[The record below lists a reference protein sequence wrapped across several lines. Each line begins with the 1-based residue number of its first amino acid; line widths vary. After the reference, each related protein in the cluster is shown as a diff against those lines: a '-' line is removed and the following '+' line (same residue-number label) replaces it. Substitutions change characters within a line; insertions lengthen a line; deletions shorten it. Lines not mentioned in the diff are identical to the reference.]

1 MKFVDF
7 LKSCRRFVFAAL
19 LFSTALFAG
28 GCKHL
33 ITKLNLEGA
42 SYTLTEVGNS
52 GLPVIRGFDSS
63 YAQKI
68 SFTDGTNVCW
78 TVTKNNTPVVSN
90 GTYTFDGSTAVLTFS
105 DKTLR
110 LTPSSAGDYLRGD
123 VPVPAYSSD
132 GSSLGDKYQ
141 TCTFA
146 ID

>member
-52 GLPVIRGFDSS
+52 GLPVIRGFDAS

-78 TVTKNNTPVVSN
+78 TVTNHNPPVVN
-90 GTYTFDGSTAVLTFS
+90 GTYTFDGSTVVLTFS
-105 DKTLR
+105 GDTLR
-110 LTPSSAGDYLRGD
+110 LTPSSAGDYLRGS

-132 GSSLGDKYQ
+132 GSLLGDIKKA
-141 TCTFA
+141 CTFT

>member
-1 MKFVDF
+1 
-7 LKSCRRFVFAAL
+7 
-19 LFSTALFAG
+19 
-28 GCKHL
+28 
-33 ITKLNLEGA
+33 
-42 SYTLTEVGNS
+42 
-52 GLPVIRGFDSS
+52 VIRVFDAS

-110 LTPSSAGDYLRGD
+110 LTPSSAGDYLRGS
-123 VPVPAYSSD
+123 VPVPDYSSD
-132 GSSLGDKYQ
+132 KSLLCDKDQ
-141 TCTFA
+141 ACTFT